1 MQDASSVTPED
12 DSQAPEGRR
21 WVISL
26 SLLSVGLAMGAALAL
41 LPGSGL
47 PANTER
53 VQSAPPLAPVAQPIA
68 PSQEES
74 VDAPLA
80 PAPTDL
86 AAPLPAIDSLA
97 PRPIATAAAP
107 LEDLVSRVVPAV
119 AFVQAGQARGT
130 GFFIAPDRVL
140 TNAHVVGSYAVVQLQ
155 VGDARYEARVGTLS
169 QGTDLAVLHVVNPS
183 PTQPTLRLGSVGQ
196 ARVGEEVIAVG
207 SALGVLSN
215 TVTRGI
221 VSAVR
226 QVGPVTLIQTDAAIN
241 PGNSGGPLISRAGL
255 VIGVNSLRVAQQT
268 AEGVAFAVAI
278 DHATQLLNG
287 QRPSDSQTPLNG
299 LTQMLGG
306 RGSETDEQRTR
317 GEQEFSRTLEAAART
332 AGELDGYWNRYA
344 SQCVAKL
351 KPGGDRPWF
360 ATYEAAGVTLGN
372 NLSVNCEYWLDEV
385 RTTAVQH
392 QGHRG
397 PGQRDRAPAR
407 RLSRHGARPAPPPAP
422 RLVRLRALTA
432 ASSSAWSISVHRPPV
447 AQGHAMEGAKATP
460 GTPKVFQRPTL

>member
-1 MQDASSVTPED
+1 MQDASSELPDD
-12 DSQAPEGRR
+12 DSRAPRGRG
-21 WVISL
+21 WITSL

-41 LPGSGL
+41 LPGSGSKSS
-47 PANTER
+47 TEN
-53 VQSAPPLAPVAQPIA
+53 VPSAVPPAPVEQPIA

-74 VDAPLA
+74 FDPPLA
-80 PAPTDL
+80 PMPTAL
-86 AAPLPAIDSLA
+86 AVPLPAIDSPA
-97 PRPIATAAAP
+97 PRPVAAPAAP

-130 GFFIAPDRVL
+130 GFFITPDRVL
-140 TNAHVVGSYAVVQLQ
+140 TNAHVIGSHTVVQLQ
-155 VGDARYEARVGTLS
+155 VGDARYDARVGTVS

-183 PTQPTLRLGSVGQ
+183 PVQETLRLGSVGQ

-241 PGNSGGPLISRAGL
+241 PGNSGGPLISRSGL

-287 QRPSDSQTPLNG
+287 QRPSDNQTP
-299 LTQMLGG
+299 LGG
-306 RGSETDEQRTR
+306 RGSDTDEQRTR
-317 GEQEFSRTLEAAART
+317 GEQDFSRMLEGATRT

-360 ATYEAAGVTLGN
+360 AAYDAAGVTLSN
-372 NLSVNCEYWLDEV
+372 NSSVNCAYWLDEV
-385 RTTAVQH
+385 RTTATRIRDTV
-392 QGHRG
+392 
-397 PGQRDRAPAR
+397 DRASETAR
-407 RLSRHGARPAPPPAP
+407 QRG
-422 RLVRLRALTA
+422 VY
-432 ASSSAWSISVHRPPV
+432 
-447 AQGHAMEGAKATP
+447 P
-460 GTPKVFQRPTL
+460 GTVRDLRRRQRLDWDNSVGR